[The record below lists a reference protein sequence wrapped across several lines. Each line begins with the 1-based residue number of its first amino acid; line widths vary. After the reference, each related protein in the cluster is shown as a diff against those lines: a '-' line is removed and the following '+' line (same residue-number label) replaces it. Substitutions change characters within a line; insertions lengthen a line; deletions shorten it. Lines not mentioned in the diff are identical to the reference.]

1 MFSEVKEDNGCDTQV
16 NASVRFDYWL
26 YGGSIPFPPCDE
38 NVWVIVRHGSLPLAE
53 YYSDLMKKARNVFYS
68 GEKLFRNTNNWR
80 GTYRVPQPLKKR
92 IVYFVKNG
100 DCLKPGEEEKAVG
113 GHWEVIKNVQ
123 ND

>member
-1 MFSEVKEDNGCDTQV
+1 MFAEKIENNGCDTQV

-80 GTYRVPQPLKKR
+80 GT
-92 IVYFVKNG
+92 
-100 DCLKPGEEEKAVG
+100 
-113 GHWEVIKNVQ
+113 
-123 ND
+123 